1 MSSIAAA
8 PPQAPSLSRRILAWL
23 QGLNPA
29 EGWIT
34 VLLHLVLILSTAWA
48 IELSDWAPDQGALPF
63 IAAFGLLTGLVL
75 AKMRTPDLLAHLGS
89 LWIGLVVIVVI
100 AVERMPADLGT
111 YRERLSLLGEQGFA
125 WYRAVLSGRSVDDPE
140 LFTLVL
146 GLTIWL
152 VAYTSAWVLYRRG
165 WLTTAIVLPGVIT
178 VVNLGYSPEVNT
190 WPLLVFIVAACLMA
204 ARHYAYR
211 REVEW
216 SGARLPRPQRLPGR
230 FLLAGA
236 AVALVVGVMA
246 WTVPLSGRAQ
256 LVDAIWER
264 INQPLESV
272 VEQVDEWIANIAG
285 SNTAD
290 GGSYASFGEQFQLG
304 GALNLSDDPV
314 LVLEPSSD
322 QFRPTYLIGY
332 RYDEYTG
339 QGWTTTVAD
348 TFEQPSDSA
357 QYSPLLSF
365 ASGQGMNLTPSVTT
379 ERSQVVSNL
388 RVLRPKG
395 NLLFTTDTYLTSDL
409 QTSVQLP
416 WLQVDNLQF
425 ELTGSGE
432 SMAVIQNR
440 IPVELRQFAALLM
453 RASFSPGE
461 NSPVPTDPALAAE
474 IETARIRLQDQRFLS
489 VSWAAGE
496 DGRATSLTVSGQL
509 PVYDDVEAVFG
520 RQPVSAG
527 DTYVVTGLAS
537 TASAAELQQAGIDY
551 PTWVTDRYLQLPD
564 TITDRTRNLA
574 RELAAGQPSA
584 FDTALAVQTY
594 VRQTITYNE
603 DISVPPRDQ
612 DVVDYVLFDSQ
623 EGYCEYYASAMA
635 VLLRAEGIPA
645 RVVGGYFPAPFDA
658 ESEGFLYREKNAHLW
673 VEVFFPGFGWIP
685 FEPTA
690 SQQTL
695 SYGELQAN
703 PIPQPTPTPEPDAA
717 PQTVATPGPEPEP
730 TAVPAPA
737 TMGDES
743 EPPNRLLGL
752 VALGVALVV
761 LLAVILGSVFW
772 LWGFRGLSPTS
783 GFYARILRLGR
794 WGGVPMN
801 PALTPR
807 EYAARLGQAVPAAS
821 GPANVVAD
829 LYNQE
834 AFAGRAATSS
844 SISTGRRAW
853 IHLRRAV
860 VQSLLRRRTSR
871 REVNGGDPG
880 S

>member
-8 PPQAPSLSRRILAWL
+8 PPQASSLGQRFAAWL
-23 QGLNPA
+23 RSLNPA

-34 VLLHLVLILSTAWA
+34 VLLHLVLILTTAWA
-48 IELSDWAPDQGALPF
+48 IERSDWAPDQSALPVL
-63 IAAFGLLTGLVL
+63 AGLGLLSGLLL
-75 AKMRTPDLLAHLGS
+75 AKMQTPDLLAHLVS
-89 LWIGLVVIVVI
+89 LWIGVVASVVI
-100 AVERMPADLGT
+100 AVERMPVDLGT
-111 YRERLSLLGEQGFA
+111 RRERLSLLGDQAFE
-125 WYRAVLSGRSVDDPE
+125 WYRAILSGRSVDDPE

-178 VVNLGYSPEVNT
+178 VVNLGYSPEAGT
-190 WPLLVFIVAACLMA
+190 WPLLVFIVAACLLA
-204 ARHYAYR
+204 ARHYAFR

-216 SGARLPRPQRLPGR
+216 SGARLPRPKRLPGR

-236 AVALVVGVMA
+236 AVALVVGVLA

-264 INQPLESV
+264 INEPLESV
-272 VEQVDEWIANIAG
+272 VAQVDEWIANVAG
-285 SNTAD
+285 PNTAD

-314 LVLEPSSD
+314 LLLEPSS
-322 QFRPTYLIGY
+322 QQYRPTYLIGY

-339 QGWTTTVAD
+339 HGWTTTVAD
-348 TFEQPSDSA
+348 TFQQPSDTA

-365 ASGQGMNLTPSVTT
+365 SAGQGMNLTPEVLN

-388 RVLRPKG
+388 EVLRPKG
-395 NLLFTTDTYLTSDL
+395 NLLFTTDTYLTSDR

-416 WLQVDNLQF
+416 WLQVDGMSFDLS
-425 ELTGSGE
+425 GSGQ
-432 SMAVIQNR
+432 SAAVIQNR

-453 RASFSPGE
+453 RANFSPG
-461 NSPVPTDPALAAE
+461 NDSPPPTDPALAAE
-474 IETARIRLQDQRFLS
+474 IETARIRLQDQRFLT
-489 VSWAAGE
+489 VSWAA
-496 DGRATSLTVSGQL
+496 DDNGRATTLSVSGQL

-520 RQPVSAG
+520 RQPVSEG

-537 TASAAELQQAGIDY
+537 TADAADLQQAGTEY

-564 TITDRTRNLA
+564 TVTERTRNLA
-574 RELAAGQPSA
+574 RELAAGQPSV

-603 DISVPPRDQ
+603 DISAPPRDQ

-623 EGYCEYYASAMA
+623 EGYCEYYASAMT

-658 ESEGFLYREKNAHLW
+658 EEEGFLYREKNAHLW
-673 VEVFFPGFGWIP
+673 VEVFFPGYGWIP

-703 PIPQPTPTPEPDAA
+703 PVPQPTPTPEPQAA
-717 PQTVATPGPEPEP
+717 PQTVVTPEPEPEP

-737 TMGDES
+737 TVGDEA
-743 EPPNRLLGL
+743 EPPNRVLGL
-752 VALGVALVV
+752 VVAGVALLL
-761 LLAVILGSVFW
+761 LLAVIVGSLVW

-783 GFYARILRLGR
+783 GFYARILRLGK
-794 WGGVPMN
+794 WGGVPDN
-801 PALTPR
+801 PALTPH

-821 GPANVVAD
+821 GPAQVVAD

-834 AFAGRAATSS
+834 AFAGRAATAT
-844 SISTGRRAW
+844 SISTARRAW
-853 IHLRRAV
+853 IQLRKAV
-860 VQSLLRRRTSR
+860 VQSLLRRRSSGS
-871 REVNGGDPG
+871 ESNGGDFG

>member
-1 MSSIAAA
+1 MV
-8 PPQAPSLSRRILAWL
+8 AWF

-34 VLLHLVLILSTAWA
+34 VVLHLVLILSTAWA
-48 IELSDWAPDQGALPF
+48 IERSDWAPERSYLPV
-63 IAAFGLLTGLVL
+63 IAALGLISGLLL
-75 AKMRTPDLLAHLGS
+75 AKMRTPDLLAHLVS
-89 LWIGLVVIVVI
+89 LWIGVIVSVVI
-100 AVERMPADLGT
+100 AVERMPVDLGT
-111 YRERLSLLGEQGFA
+111 RRERLSLLGEQGFE
-125 WYRAVLSGRSVDDPE
+125 WYRAILSGRSVDDPQ

-178 VVNLGYSPEVNT
+178 VVNLGYSPEAGT
-190 WPLLVFIVAACLMA
+190 WPLLIFIVAACLMA

-216 SGARLPRPQRLPGR
+216 SGARLPRPKRLPGR

-236 AVALVVGVMA
+236 AVALVVGILA
-246 WTVPLSGRAQ
+246 WTVPLSGRAE
-256 LVDAIWER
+256 LVDAVWQR
-264 INQPLESV
+264 INPPLESM
-272 VEQVDEWIANIAG
+272 VERVDEWIANIAG
-285 SNTAD
+285 PNTGE

-304 GALNLSDDPV
+304 GSLNLSDDPV
-314 LVLEPSSD
+314 ILLEPSS
-322 QFRPTYLIGY
+322 QQYRPTYLIGY

-339 QGWTTTVAD
+339 HGWTTTVAD
-348 TFEQPSDSA
+348 TFKQPSDSA

-365 ASGQGMNLTPSVTT
+365 SAGQGMNLTPEVLN

-388 RVLRPKG
+388 HVLRPKG
-395 NLLFTTDTYLTSDL
+395 NLLFTTDTYLTSDR

-416 WLQVDNLQF
+416 WLQVENLQF
-425 ELTGSGE
+425 DLTADGE
-432 SMAVIQNR
+432 SMAVVMNR
-440 IPVELRQFAALLM
+440 IPVELRQFATLLV
-453 RASFSPGE
+453 RASFPPGE
-461 NSPVPTDPALAAE
+461 DSPTPLDPAQAAE
-474 IETARIRLQDQRFLS
+474 IETARIRLKDQRFLD
-489 VSWAAGE
+489 VSWTAGE

-537 TASAAELQQAGIDY
+537 TADAASLQQAGTDY
-551 PTWVTDRYLQLPD
+551 PAWVTDRYLQLPD
-564 TITDRTRNLA
+564 TITERTRNLA
-574 RELAAGQPSA
+574 RDLAAGQPSA

-603 DISVPPRDQ
+603 DISAPPRDQ

-673 VEVFFPGFGWIP
+673 VEVFFPGYGWIP

-695 SYGELQAN
+695 SYGELQSN
-703 PIPQPTPTPEPDAA
+703 PIPEPTPTPEPEVA
-717 PQTVATPGPEPEP
+717 PQTVTTPEPEPEP

-737 TMGDES
+737 TVGDES
-743 EPPNRLLGL
+743 EPPNRVLGL
-752 VALGVALVV
+752 VVLGVALVV
-761 LLAVILGSVFW
+761 LLAVILGSLIW
-772 LWGFRGLSPTS
+772 LWGFRGLSPTG

-794 WGGVPMN
+794 WGGVPAS
-801 PALTPR
+801 PAMTPH
-807 EYAARLGQAVPAAS
+807 EYATRLGQAVPGAS
-821 GPANVVAD
+821 VPAQIVAD

-834 AFAGRAATSS
+834 TFAGRAATSS
-844 SISTGRRAW
+844 SITTARRAW
-853 IHLRRAV
+853 IQLRRAV
-860 VQSLLRRRTSR
+860 VQSLLRRRSSG
-871 REVNGGDPG
+871 REVNGGDSG
-880 S
+880 R